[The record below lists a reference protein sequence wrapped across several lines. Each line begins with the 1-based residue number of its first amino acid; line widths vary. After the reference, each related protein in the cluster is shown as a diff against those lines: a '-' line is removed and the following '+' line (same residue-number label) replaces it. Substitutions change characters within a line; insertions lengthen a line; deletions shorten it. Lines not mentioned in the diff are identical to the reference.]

1 MRLSPPNQDQ
11 TAAAPLQVTRSPLER
26 MWRIHD
32 EIDSGSFPNCRTL
45 SEILEVSEKTVSRD
59 IEFMRSRLD
68 LPIAYHD
75 KKFGYYYTEPVQ
87 TMPSLDVSEGELVS
101 LLIAQGALQRYRG
114 TPYEASL
121 RSVCEKIAGAMRGR
135 VSVNIS
141 DIASRIVFRGDS
153 VLETHAEVFEG
164 VALAVRESKVLNF
177 EYKKLGSEQW
187 EHRVLRPYHL
197 ACVKDMWY
205 AIGFDEMREA
215 VRTFALPRMR
225 ATHLQDKVFERPLDF
240 SLKDHLEHSLGVFS
254 VQDPPQTVRIRFSGW
269 AAQFVRERKWH
280 SSQRLY
286 ELEAGAL
293 EWEASLSSMI
303 ELERWVMGF
312 GAHARVLAPADLV
325 DRIRAALQ
333 ATVAGYATA
342 ETGVALDFK
351 VAEPNGT
358 QA

>member
-1 MRLSPPNQDQ
+1 
-11 TAAAPLQVTRSPLER
+11 

-45 SEILEVSEKTVSRD
+45 GEILEVSEKTVSRD
-59 IEFMRSRLD
+59 IDFMRSRLD

-75 KKFGYYYTEPVQ
+75 RKFGYYYTEPVQ

-121 RSVCEKIAGAMRGR
+121 RSACDKIAGAMRGR

-141 DIASRIVFRGDS
+141 EIASRIVFRGES
-153 VLETHAEVFEG
+153 VLEAHPEVFEG
-164 VALAVRESKVLNF
+164 VALAVREARVLDF
-177 EYKKLGSEQW
+177 EYKKLGSDQW
-187 EHRVLRPYHL
+187 EQRVLRPYHL

-205 AIGFDEMREA
+205 AIGFDELRQA

-225 ATHLQDKVFERPLDF
+225 ATQLQDKSFERPLDF
-240 SLKDHLEHSLGVFS
+240 SLVDHLEHSLGVFS
-254 VQDPPQTVRIRFSGW
+254 VQEAPQTVRIRFSGW
-269 AAQFVRERKWH
+269 AAQFVRERRWH
-280 SSQRLY
+280 SSQRLR

-293 EWEASLSSMI
+293 EWEASLSSMM
-303 ELERWVMGF
+303 EVERWVMGF
-312 GAHARVLAPADLV
+312 GAHARVLAPTSLV
-325 DRIRAALQ
+325 ERIRAGLQ
-333 ATVAGYATA
+333 ATAAGYATA
-342 ETGVALDFK
+342 ELGEALDNK
-351 VAEPNGT
+351 DPEPNST